1 MKLTKT
7 KLKQIIKEELQSV
20 LNEEDTSWWE
30 DAWRAATAQS
40 NRDYVEGPADKLT
53 GMLSTAGRKAELADD
68 QSKMMAAAGIAAL
81 LSMNP
86 AFVKGLGSK
95 ALAQWAGVIPKELGI
110 VMQAMISMLGTTELD
125 KVTKPEEPVPADVE
139 H

>member
-1 MKLTKT
+1 
-7 KLKQIIKEELQSV
+7 
-20 LNEEDTSWWE
+20 
-30 DAWRAATAQS
+30 
-40 NRDYVEGPADKLT
+40 
-53 GMLSTAGRKAELADD
+53 
-68 QSKMMAAAGIAAL
+68 MMAAAGIAAL

-125 KVTKPEEPVPADVE
+125 KITKPEEPVPADVE